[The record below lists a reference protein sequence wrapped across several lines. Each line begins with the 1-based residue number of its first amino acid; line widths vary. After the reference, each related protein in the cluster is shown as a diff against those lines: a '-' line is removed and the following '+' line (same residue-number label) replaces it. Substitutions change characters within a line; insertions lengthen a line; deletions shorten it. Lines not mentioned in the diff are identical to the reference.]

1 MLPPVH
7 SSQGVRG
14 PTRTEVHSDVTALQV
29 VTLALC
35 LLTSS
40 QGLLIALS
48 KRSGH
53 FNYSVT
59 SANLMV

>member
-1 MLPPVH
+1 M
-7 SSQGVRG
+7 
-14 PTRTEVHSDVTALQV
+14 TIALTV
-29 VTLALC
+29 
-35 LLTSS
+35 LTSS

-59 SANLMV
+59 SANCMVRPFLPLAFP